1 MKKIILSLWALL
13 LTLVVNAQMMNPVH
27 FTSQLKTG
35 KGAEAE
41 IIFHATIDQGWHV
54 YSTDIGDNG
63 PIEASFNV
71 TKMEGAELVGKL
83 TPRGNVIKKMDKVFN
98 MELKYFENEAT
109 FVQKIRFTKPEYDID
124 CYLEYGT
131 CNDESCLPPSE
142 VTFKQQGKSPVSEVK
157 KEDSEKEEAAPVEE
171 KVITP
176 SDTATI
182 DTMAAANYKLSTI
195 NYKL

>member
-1 MKKIILSLWALL
+1 MKKILLSLWALL

-109 FVQKIRFTKPEYDID
+109 FVQKIRFTKPDYDID

-131 CNDESCLPPSE
+131 CSDESCLPPSE
-142 VTFKQQGKSPVSEVK
+142 AAFKQSGKSPVQEGKMEDGRWKMEDGRSKMEDGRSKMEDGRWK
-157 KEDSEKEEAAPVEE
+157 KYDV
-171 KVITP
+171 
-176 SDTATI
+176 
-182 DTMAAANYKLSTI
+182 
-195 NYKL
+195 